1 MKTFLKRALG
11 LGALA
16 AAGYAVWRG
25 FARRKVDSGVTW
37 NAQPF
42 PYPPRPRSEPLAA
55 PLEPLAAPLEVV
67 LQQAWVEPEGGR
79 CPASHPVKTKLASGI
94 FHMPGSAHYDR
105 TNADRCYA
113 TPEAAAADGLRPA
126 KR

>member
-42 PYPPRPRSEPLAA
+42 PFPPRPRSESPAA
-55 PLEPLAAPLEVV
+55 PVEVV
-67 LQQAWVEPEGGR
+67 LQQAWVEPEDGR

-94 FHMPGSAHYDR
+94 FHVPGSAHYDR
-105 TNADRCYA
+105 THADRCYA